1 MTAPGPQ
8 DWSGAAK
15 LRSVTFMRCGAKTLS
30 RLCYLRFICLMYI
43 QYSTDEKGKEKKIF
57 PFSCYLFGSCCNR
70 QWRDM
75 TQLLLLSLSIGGREG
90 KGCGGRE
97 GGGGRGEGG
106 CGVNLELNIIAML
119 GMQIHCSSLS
129 PAAIYHY

>member
-97 GGGGRGEGG
+97 GGGGGEGKG
-106 CGVNLELNIIAML
+106 G
-119 GMQIHCSSLS
+119 
-129 PAAIYHY
+129 AA